1 VSIAEAEVR
10 VAEAELTSARQEME
24 TAVVRAPAAG
34 HVLRLLAHAGEL
46 VGPNGIAELADT
58 SHMAVVAEVY
68 EADIARVH
76 PGQRAVITSKL
87 FPGPISGEVVSIDPQ
102 IEKQQPLSIEPGA
115 PSDARIFK
123 VRIRVPDSGL
133 LARRIDG
140 KVDVVI
146 QP

>member
-1 VSIAEAEVR
+1 
-10 VAEAELTSARQEME
+10 
-24 TAVVRAPAAG
+24 
-34 HVLRLLAHAGEL
+34 
-46 VGPNGIAELADT
+46 VGPEGSAELADT
-58 SHMAVVAEVY
+58 SRMAVVAEVY

-76 PGQRAVITSKL
+76 LGQKAVIASAL
-87 FPGPISGEVVSIDPQ
+87 FPGPLNGEVVSIDPR

-123 VRIRVPDSGL
+123 VRIRVPDSAF
-133 LARRIDG
+133 LAMRING